1 MDQELGNGWTEG
13 VYPEDYDRCLDIYV
27 ASFNAREPFEMEYRL
42 RRYDGQYRWIL
53 DHGVP
58 RFSPG
63 GDFLGYIGS
72 CIDIH
77 ERKEIEEALRAS
89 VLRFRTMISA
99 IPASLTKVMLTV
111 ITPLSA
117 TSGAPTRV

>member
-1 MDQELGNGWTEG
+1 MEQELGNGWTEG
-13 VYPEDYDRCLDIYV
+13 VYPEDYDRCLESMSRPSRRANHSRWSTV
-27 ASFNAREPFEMEYRL
+27 CGAMTASIAGY
-42 RRYDGQYRWIL
+42 WIM
-53 DHGVP
+53 VFP

-89 VLRFRTMISA
+89 ELRFRTMISA
-99 IPASLTKVMLTV
+99 IPSLTYEGDPTV

-117 TSGAPTRV
+117 TGGAPTRE